1 MIELIETNKN
11 NPKTQKDREVLV
23 DKYSN
28 ESYRSQSQIG
38 QNASIQRTTFVEAIT
53 IMREIF
59 EDLDKE
65 N

>member
-1 MIELIETNKN
+1 MIELKETSKN
-11 NPKTQKDREVLV
+11 NPETQKKRELLV

-38 QNASIQRTTFVEAIT
+38 QNASIQRTIFVEAIT
-53 IMREIF
+53 IMRELF
-59 EDLDKE
+59 EDLGEE

>member
-1 MIELIETNKN
+1 MIELKETSKN
-11 NPKTQKDREVLV
+11 NPETQKKRELIV

-38 QNASIQRTTFVEAIT
+38 QNASIQRTIFVEAIT

-59 EDLDKE
+59 EDLGKE

>member
-1 MIELIETNKN
+1 MIELNETSKN
-11 NPKTQKDREVLV
+11 NPETEKKRQLIV

-28 ESYRSQSQIG
+28 ESYRSLSQIG

-53 IMREIF
+53 IMRELF

>member
-1 MIELIETNKN
+1 MTELKETNKN
-11 NPKTQKDREVLV
+11 NPKTQKDRELSV

-53 IMREIF
+53 IMREFF